1 MLKGKTMIVDV
12 GDQKFQLSK
21 MNARSACYLA
31 FRLAGVLFPAVKGG
45 KLGEDAVT
53 GALATIERKEFDE
66 MQNML
71 LATVMKL
78 HDVGGTLM
86 PEPVINAAGKF
97 IDESLEYDAA
107 AVIKLTVQALIFNI
121 GAFFPDAASLLKE
134 KTAD

>member
-1 MLKGKTMIVDV
+1 MLKGKTMVVEI
-12 GDQKFQLSK
+12 GDQKYQLSK

-31 FRLAGVLFPAVKGG
+31 LRLAGVLFPAVRGG

-53 GALATIERKEFDE
+53 GALATIDRKEFDE

-86 PEPVINAAGKF
+86 PEPIISAAGQF
-97 IDESLEYDAA
+97 VDESLEYDAVT
-107 AVIKLTVQALIFNI
+107 VIKLTVQALIFNI
-121 GAFFPDAASLLKE
+121 GAFFPDAASILKE
-134 KTAD
+134 KTAG